1 MKRLY
6 ASICSTTLF
15 ALLFLMYGCNKFDSE
30 GTIEGEYI
38 EDSSIEQESKIN
50 YPVYISQNIES
61 EVASAIAKRTKNRVN
76 STDFAKVAFIN
87 DNELTKELAE
97 NFCDSNKVLVLLNP
111 SDEHIRQ
118 FAPENTKNTNVL
130 FIAYNADGEHCMIPM
145 PVGNITYSESMNGLV
160 NWINDV
166 IHNDLL
172 GVDPQSIF
180 EKCFVTHSYNY
191 ELKDKEIT
199 HVLFSK
205 VDKLSGSG
213 VVELGLIIYPL
224 HGFGGNGTNGM
235 DYYIVESTVSV
246 VSDKMYSGNFEKKHG
261 GVRARICGFYWKK
274 LHSDISIVD
283 ASGSSVGQFIQTPSP
298 ETIVGSTTYN
308 SDWSFSFGGAITGGT
323 DPSATLSGGV
333 SHSSSTSRTV
343 NDCDIIS
350 NHTGSTV
357 SYDYIVNNL
366 PSYNLGI
373 KINPPQA
380 ISVKTATF
388 YSTWIWAVPTAD
400 NDNSKSYY
408 AKLRLSNFVYG
419 ASYMYSSMADYHD
432 LEFAI
437 PDYEVKL
444 PVGKPSRYSTGNFML
459 INTENNSHISNI
471 RLKSVTHPEYPE
483 ILIRDQFAF
492 GGSFT
497 KYVPTGEYTLECD
510 IMKSGESKFTTYKY
524 AKNFK
529 VLAGGTVK
537 LASGYGFEKK

>member
-1 MKRLY
+1 MKKKF
-6 ASICSTTLF
+6 ASIFSTTLF
-15 ALLFLMYGCNKFDSE
+15 ALVLLVLGCNKFDSE
-30 GTIEGEYI
+30 GTINGDYI
-38 EDSSIEQESKIN
+38 ENSSIEQESKIN
-50 YPVYISQNIES
+50 YPVYISQSIDS
-61 EVASAIAKRTKNRVN
+61 EIASAIAKRTKNSVN
-76 STDFAKVAFIN
+76 STNLAKVAFIT
-87 DNELTKELAE
+87 DDELTEELAE

-111 SDEHIRQ
+111 SDEHIKQ

-419 ASYMYSSMADYHD
+419 FVHV
-432 LEFAI
+432 F
-437 PDYEVKL
+437 
-444 PVGKPSRYSTGNFML
+444 
-459 INTENNSHISNI
+459 IN
-471 RLKSVTHPEYPE
+471 
-483 ILIRDQFAF
+483 
-492 GGSFT
+492 G
-497 KYVPTGEYTLECD
+497 
-510 IMKSGESKFTTYKY
+510 
-524 AKNFK
+524 
-529 VLAGGTVK
+529 
-537 LASGYGFEKK
+537 